1 MSAQDISD
9 ENVGQTD
16 EGNESNSQASES
28 ENEEADNYQG
38 GQESGDN
45 VADLTDDQDS
55 SFTPKGDDLKSLDGS
70 EISSD
75 EDNAHDAGFNV
86 IEESDASTDFEGV
99 TLTSAHM
106 RAKNRFP
113 SPRQNKQI
121 LNSVKPL
128 QDSTLTKMVNLEWH
142 EMHYILTH
150 CPPCQAQCY
159 ATRVT

>member
-55 SFTPKGDDLKSLDGS
+55 SFTPKGD
-70 EISSD
+70 
-75 EDNAHDAGFNV
+75 N
-86 IEESDASTDFEGV
+86 
-99 TLTSAHM
+99 
-106 RAKNRFP
+106 P
-113 SPRQNKQI
+113 
-121 LNSVKPL
+121 
-128 QDSTLTKMVNLEWH
+128 
-142 EMHYILTH
+142 
-150 CPPCQAQCY
+150 
-159 ATRVT
+159 